1 MNRERYERARKEVE
15 YDSDDE
21 LPERPGRHTELEKEK
36 EAEERR
42 KRELVVYADPEMK
55 RIMHKVAYRA
65 KRREI
70 RKMHLKHESLQE
82 EVLRVRRFLA
92 KEAAITGDKLAEVI
106 ALKKLGRGACKAC
119 LTKPCSWK
127 LYKDEKPLV
136 ERKREVNKELERV
149 RLNFDKRVFES
160 VVALSAV
167 KGGTTT
173 FSRDDLTYELMNES
187 ADLDRQIQ
195 LTRIDKEFHDCMAAT
210 TDFFE
215 VNALHGYP
223 VAFWIDNAR
232 IALDHEH
239 TRLISYDIAAES
251 IEIILDRMLESWQF
265 GEFKTGTVDILS
277 ELDLHEQA
285 QGYQEE
291 ETPGKDKSQVVMSN
305 RIDDTKGLK
314 VARDGNKFEKALNE
328 IESTLRFGNQ

>member
-1 MNRERYERARKEVE
+1 
-15 YDSDDE
+15 
-21 LPERPGRHTELEKEK
+21 
-36 EAEERR
+36 
-42 KRELVVYADPEMK
+42 VYADPEMK

-70 RKMHLKHESLQE
+70 RKMHLKQESLQE

-92 KEAAITGDKLAEVI
+92 KEAAITGNKLAEAI

-127 LYKDEKPLV
+127 IYKDEKPLV
-136 ERKREVNKELERV
+136 ERKRDVNKEIERV

-173 FSRDDLTYELMNES
+173 FSRDDLLYELMHDV

-195 LTRIDKEFHDCMAAT
+195 LTRIDKEFHDCMAAN

-232 IALDHEH
+232 LALDHEH
-239 TRLISYDIAAES
+239 TRLISYDIASES
-251 IEIILDRMLESWQF
+251 IELILDRMLESWQF
-265 GEFKTGTVDILS
+265 GEFKTGSVDILTD
-277 ELDLHEQA
+277 LDLHEQA

-291 ETPGKDKSQVVMSN
+291 ETPGKDKTQVVMSN
-305 RIDDTKGLK
+305 RVDNTKGLK
-314 VARDGNKFEKALNE
+314 VARDGNKFEKELNE
-328 IESTLRFGNQ
+328 IESTLRFGI